1 MMGQDIATL
10 SNQDRVDTPDTG
22 ADVATALCLDNV
34 SKSYGTRK
42 AVDGVS
48 LRLRLGEC
56 LGLLG
61 PNGAGKTTT
70 ILLICGLLA
79 PDSGTVAIGERQL
92 RPALAAARKS
102 IGYVPQEAALY
113 DDLTAKENLRFF
125 GLLCGLRGQRLRSR
139 VAEILDFTGLADRG
153 NERVGTYSGGMKRR
167 LNIGVA
173 LLHDPRL
180 LVLDEPTAGVDPQ
193 SRAVIL
199 DRLSQLR
206 AEGRAILY
214 SSHYMA
220 EVEAVSTSIC
230 IMDHGRIIAQGTHA
244 DLVGGL
250 TGSGERLIL
259 TCAGPAESAV
269 CQLARLP
276 GVTDASLTD
285 TSADGSTLTVT
296 VTDLAHCLK
305 DIFATLDLL
314 SVSVTDLA
322 VDRFS
327 LEKLFLELTGRELRD
342 E

>member
-1 MMGQDIATL
+1 MRQDTAAIATKERQDADIAA
-10 SNQDRVDTPDTG
+10 PHG
-22 ADVATALCLDNV
+22 AERGIAALVLENV

-42 AVDGVS
+42 AVDGIS
-48 LRLRLGEC
+48 LRVRPGEC

-79 PDSGTVAIGERQL
+79 PDSGTVSIGER
-92 RPALAAARKS
+92 RLAPTRQAARRS

-113 DDLTAKENLRFF
+113 DDLTATENLRFF
-125 GLLCGLRGQRLRSR
+125 GLMSGLRGPRLRSR
-139 VAEILDFTGLADRG
+139 MAEILEFTGLADRAG
-153 NERVGTYSGGMKRR
+153 ERVGTYSGGMKRR

-199 DRLSQLR
+199 DRLLELR
-206 AEGRAILY
+206 AQGRAILY

-220 EVEAVSTSIC
+220 EVEAVSTEIC
-230 IMDHGRIIAQGTHA
+230 IMDHGRILAQGSHA
-244 DLVGGL
+244 SLVGGL
-250 TGSGERLIL
+250 AGRADRLTL
-259 TCAGPAESAV
+259 VCTGPAESAV
-269 CQLARLP
+269 RRLTVLP
-276 GVTDASLTD
+276 GVADAAASGT
-285 TSADGSTLTVT
+285 TLSVT
-296 VTDLAHCLK
+296 VTDLASSLK
-305 DIFATLDLL
+305 DIFAVLDQLSISVADL
-314 SVSVTDLA
+314 SV
-322 VDRFS
+322 DRYS